1 MKTSKN
7 GELYVVATPI
17 GNLEDISRRAIDVL
31 GSVDLIAAED
41 TRRTRI
47 LLQHYAISTPMQ
59 ALHEH
64 NEVAQTRRLLDR
76 LQRGACLALVSDAGT
91 PLISDPGYRLVVA
104 AHESGI
110 IPVPVPGPSALTCM
124 LSVCGQPADRFVF
137 EGFLPSRDA
146 ARRSRLQ
153 ALAAEPR
160 TLVFYESSHRILDA
174 LDDMVRVFGEQRS
187 CTVGRELTKRFETLY
202 RGGLHEVMQQLASD
216 EHATRGEFVVV
227 VQGQPGEQKELEQ
240 EGRRIMDVLLE
251 ELSISQASS
260 LAARL
265 TGMRKKQLYEYA
277 LHRQQR

>member
-1 MKTSKN
+1 MKTSKT

-17 GNLEDISRRAIDVL
+17 GNLEDISRRAIEVL
-31 GSVDLIAAED
+31 GAVDLIAAED

-47 LLQHYAISTPMQ
+47 LLQHYGISTPMQ

-64 NEVAQTRRLLDR
+64 NEQAQTPRLLQR
-76 LQRGACLALVSDAGT
+76 LQEGSTLALVSDAGT

-110 IPVPVPGPSALTCM
+110 TPVPVPGPSALACM
-124 LSVCGQPADRFVF
+124 LSVAGQPADRFVF
-137 EGFLPSRDA
+137 EGFLPSRET

-153 ALAAEPR
+153 LLAAETR
-160 TLVFYESSHRILDA
+160 TLVFYESSHRILDS
-174 LDDMVRVFGEQRS
+174 LEDMVQAFGEQRP

-202 RGGLHEVMQQLASD
+202 RGELRQVSERLAAD
-216 EHATRGEFVVV
+216 ENASRGEFVVV
-227 VQGQPGEQKELEQ
+227 VQGQTGEIPAQEQ
-240 EGRRIMDVLLE
+240 EARRIMDILLE

-265 TGMRKKQLYEYA
+265 TGMRKKLLYDYA
-277 LHRQQR
+277 LHRQQQ